1 MLIAYTVSVCSTDKL
16 QGKER
21 EMKTFWGDNENDI
34 AVDKATPHL
43 IKMLAHC
50 QAILDECDNVTDG
63 KLTDAMNIIDIMD
76 KLMDIVAVVRAYS
89 KDREEEFKEQEQEG
103 ENK

>member
-1 MLIAYTVSVCSTDKL
+1 
-16 QGKER
+16 
-21 EMKTFWGDNENDI
+21 MKTFWGDNNNDL

-63 KLTDAMNIIDIMD
+63 ELSDALNTIDIMD
-76 KLMDIVAVVRAYS
+76 KLMDIVAAVRTYY
-89 KDREEEFKEQEQEG
+89 KNREEEFKEQEQEG
-103 ENK
+103 GAK